1 MQFPD
6 KFLSFVKMEMDA
18 NSILEFSDKREGQV
32 DEQDCSF
39 LSAKQRNTEIFFSL
53 NLIKTINY
61 LFSLEYTWNISGL
74 KS

>member
-1 MQFPD
+1 
-6 KFLSFVKMEMDA
+6 MEMDA

-61 LFSLEYTWNISGL
+61 LFSLEYTWTISGL

>member
-1 MQFPD
+1 
-6 KFLSFVKMEMDA
+6 MEMDA

-61 LFSLEYTWNISGL
+61 LFSLEYTWNISELIRKVGARTRNQL
-74 KS
+74 